1 MLYCHTIEGHD
12 GCTDRCRNIR
22 TRSDKAAVLQTA
34 TDSVA
39 PMNSCLRARREP
51 IGAVSLF
58 FAMGKIRG
66 TPRLRSHISAH
77 RATTKS
83 SEQVLCFQKNLQRR
97 TSKRYPACLGR
108 RRPLVQIRTS
118 RRIGPLFSMNPN
130 TSLSAL
136 STAPRRCN
144 SPWQTCS
151 SAPI

>member
-83 SEQVLCFQKNLQRR
+83 SEQVLCFQKKFAKKDFQEIPRLPWAQEASGSNPDVP
-97 TSKRYPACLGR
+97 TNWSFIFNEPKYK
-108 RRPLVQIRTS
+108 PLRA
-118 RRIGPLFSMNPN
+118 FYC
-130 TSLSAL
+130 
-136 STAPRRCN
+136 AP
-144 SPWQTCS
+144 SV
-151 SAPI
+151 